1 MCSTSLCFHF
11 CKDALPLFISLSSGS
26 HLTVFICYNH
36 VLPVKES
43 PANTCRYIKPLQ
55 ALTG

>member
-11 CKDALPLFISLSSGS
+11 CKDALLLFISLSSVF

-36 VLPVKES
+36 VLPAKES
-43 PANTCRYIKPLQ
+43 PVNTCRYIKSLQ

>member
-11 CKDALPLFISLSSGS
+11 CKDALLLFISLSSDF

-36 VLPVKES
+36 VLPAKES
-43 PANTCRYIKPLQ
+43 PVNTCRYIKSLQ